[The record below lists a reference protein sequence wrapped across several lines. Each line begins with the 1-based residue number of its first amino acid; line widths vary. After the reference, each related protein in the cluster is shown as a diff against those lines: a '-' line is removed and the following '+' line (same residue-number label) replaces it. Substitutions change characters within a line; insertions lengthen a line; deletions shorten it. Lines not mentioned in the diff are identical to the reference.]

1 MSKYANRPDRPG
13 RTESSVPADDRP
25 RVLITGACRGVGRAC
40 AEALARCGTEL
51 ILCDNDAS
59 ALREATKDLGAIG
72 RFCDVASE
80 ASVAVFA
87 ADILEQYPVLDMV
100 INAAGG
106 GYERTLGMY
115 RVSRALL
122 PALRRG
128 TRNNLLLNIPPSDED
143 ADAAIFPYASSE
155 QAFHRLSAALA
166 AETRGTAISVLI
178 GDPISRRVSQVLPNP
193 DAGSPAETYDFHSVD
208 HAFDGALA
216 SQVASLMD
224 VTPGIVLAT
233 RRRNAG

>member
-1 MSKYANRPDRPG
+1 MTNYANRHGKPVVANQ
-13 RTESSVPADDRP
+13 SVRDDQYP

-59 ALREATKDLGAIG
+59 SLSEAANDLGAVG

-87 ADILEQYPVLDMV
+87 AEILERYPTLDMV

-115 RVSRALL
+115 RVSRALI

-128 TRNNLLLNIPPSDED
+128 THNNLLLNIPPSDKD

-178 GDPISRRVSQVLPNP
+178 GDPRTRRVSQVLPNP
-193 DAGSPAETYDFHSVD
+193 DAGSLADTCDFRRAENVSD
-208 HAFDGALA
+208 AALA
-216 SQVASLMD
+216 SQIASLID
-224 VTPGIVLAT
+224 GPSSAT
-233 RRRNAG
+233 LGEQRNAG

>member
-1 MSKYANRPDRPG
+1 MSKFANRSGGPG
-13 RTESSVPADDRP
+13 RTETSVPDNRP

-51 ILCDNDAS
+51 ILCDNDTTSLGETSKA
-59 ALREATKDLGAIG
+59 LGAVG

-87 ADILEQYPVLDMV
+87 ADILEQYESLDMV

-128 TRNNLLLNIPPSDED
+128 THNNLLLNIPPADKD

-166 AETRGTAISVLI
+166 AETRGPAISVLI
-178 GDPISRRVSQVLPNP
+178 GDPKSRRVSQVLPNP
-193 DAGSPAETYDFHSVD
+193 DAGSSADTCEFRRAERATG
-208 HAFDGALA
+208 GALA
-216 SQVASLMD
+216 SQIASLIEEPQLLSPD
-224 VTPGIVLAT
+224 
-233 RRRNAG
+233 RRRNAS

>member
-1 MSKYANRPDRPG
+1 MSKHANRSVQPE
-13 RTESSVPADDRP
+13 RTEETLPSGDRP
-25 RVLITGACRGVGRAC
+25 RILITGACRGVGRAC
-40 AEALARCGTEL
+40 AEAFARSGTEL
-51 ILCDNDAS
+51 ILCDNDAGS
-59 ALREATKDLGAIG
+59 LSETTKALGAVG

-87 ADILEQYPVLDMV
+87 ADILEQYPELDMV

-128 TRNNLLLNIPPSDED
+128 AHNNLLLNIPPSDED

-166 AETRGTAISVLI
+166 AETRGTSISVLI
-178 GDPISRRVSQVLPNP
+178 ADPRTRRVSQVLPNP
-193 DAGSPAETYDFHSVD
+193 DAGTSAETCGFRQAQS
-208 HAFDGALA
+208 ASDGALA
-216 SQVASLMD
+216 SQIASLI
-224 VTPGIVLAT
+224 TPQAPM
-233 RRRNAG
+233 RRIAG

>member
-1 MSKYANRPDRPG
+1 MSKYSNRSDQPA
-13 RTESSVPADDRP
+13 RTKASVTGDRP

-51 ILCDNDAS
+51 ILCDNDAK
-59 ALREATKDLGAIG
+59 ALSEAAKWLGAVG

-87 ADILEQYPVLDMV
+87 AGILEQYPTLDMV

-122 PALRRG
+122 PALQRG
-128 TRNNLLLNIPPSDED
+128 THNNLLLNIPPSEKD
-143 ADAAIFPYASSE
+143 AEAAIFPYASSE

-166 AETRGTAISVLI
+166 AETRGTAICVLI
-178 GDPISRRVSQVLPNP
+178 GDPTSRRVSQVLPNP
-193 DAGSPAETYDFHSVD
+193 DAGASADTYDFRRGLNGSD
-208 HAFDGALA
+208 RALA
-216 SQVASLMD
+216 SQIASLID
-224 VTPGIVLAT
+224 APQKPEPLE
-233 RRRNAG
+233 RRRKTG